1 MVGRPGDGGK
11 EKQCRRIIFE
21 IQRKRRC
28 RCDRKNDGCRDTLK
42 PPLGVT
48 FGMQDN
54 HPRMQGSKGSMV
66 SRGVVCSDNFTC
78 NLNVCVNWR
87 QKGVKCLG
95 LQLSLSEQRQRAK
108 PVQHVTCNHPK
119 FPTTPHPTWAG
130 VPVKPTPCKPK
141 SKRMAPSKHL
151 PLNEK
156 PIRLPIPFLLAVSI
170 PPATCPHRRPKTWL
184 FYMFVQEA
192 MQ

>member
-1 MVGRPGDGGK
+1 MNAFWMDQCDHNQNSKADSNTTSRDRETFKTENNEGGK
-11 EKQCRRIIFE
+11 
-21 IQRKRRC
+21 
-28 RCDRKNDGCRDTLK
+28 
-42 PPLGVT
+42 
-48 FGMQDN
+48 
-54 HPRMQGSKGSMV
+54 
-66 SRGVVCSDNFTC
+66 
-78 NLNVCVNWR
+78 
-87 QKGVKCLG
+87 KGVKCLG
-95 LQLSLSEQRQRAK
+95 LQLSEQRQHNEAK

-170 PPATCPHRRPKTWL
+170 PPATCPHRLPKTWL